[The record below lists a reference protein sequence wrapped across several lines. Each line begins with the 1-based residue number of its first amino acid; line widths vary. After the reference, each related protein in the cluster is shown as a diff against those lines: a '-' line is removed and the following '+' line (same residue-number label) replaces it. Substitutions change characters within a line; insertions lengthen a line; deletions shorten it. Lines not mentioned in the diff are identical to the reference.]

1 MLELGIYVCSPTRL
15 YYSLVHVACTITFET
30 ESFFGSVI
38 GTPELQDLR
47 TDANSRKDFESFLT
61 PLSRHRVLSHIK

>member
-1 MLELGIYVCSPTRL
+1 MLELGFYVCL
-15 YYSLVHVACTITFET
+15 YYLVHVACTITFET

-61 PLSRHRVLSHIK
+61 PLSRHRIKYYLT